1 MLSTIG
7 RAAIKR
13 IGGSHISTTRFL
25 ATIWQLQRVEGQ
37 QNVESSL
44 GSLSASSLAR
54 RLYATASK
62 ATQTKPT
69 TSKKPATKAESAK
82 KTAAKKPAAKK
93 PAREVAK
100 KKPAAKKPVKKAKAK
115 AKPKPKPKKKP
126 TKKKVVLTPSQI
138 LRKKIRELRV
148 TALVGKEPAIKP
160 TSAFQI
166 LLQQNSKSVKDIIE
180 NVRQTAA
187 QLKSLSTAE
196 FEVIPMHFLL

>member
-13 IGGSHISTTRFL
+13 IGGSHISTNRIL

-69 TSKKPATKAESAK
+69 TSKKPATKAVSAK

-115 AKPKPKPKKKP
+115 AKPKPKLKP
-126 TKKKVVLTPSQI
+126 KKKVVLTPSQI
-138 LRKKIRELRV
+138 VRKKIRELKV
-148 TALVGKEPAIKP
+148 TALIGKEPAIKP
-160 TSAFQI
+160 NSAFQI
-166 LLQQNSKSVKDIIE
+166 LLQENSKSVKNIIE
-180 NVRQTAA
+180 NVRQTAV